1 MRIRHTL
8 GLLAFVGF
16 VFGHDLSRMLLQ
28 RKLQKGAPKLP
39 LSRQVGARASNT
51 FNQITNHFPN
61 DPFYGPPP
69 TNETFLQNYIVND
82 TFYKTGGPIFLLD
95 SGETSARSRN
105 SVLLTGVIAELAQAT
120 GGMGIIIEHRY
131 YGTSFPELNL
141 IPSEG
146 LSTDNL
152 RWLTT
157 DQSIADYAY
166 FAQHVSVP
174 GHEDEDLT
182 APGRPWIIYGGSLA
196 GAEAAFTMRE
206 YGDVI
211 YGGISSSGTVQAFKG
226 YPQWY
231 YTIQENAPQDCVRS
245 IEDIVDKIDFLINT
259 KNTAAL
265 TELKAIF
272 GLEALQD
279 IRDVAL
285 TIARPHA
292 QFPIG
297 NPFFYPTNSWQEL
310 NWDPNAGSN
319 DFFVFCDAVTSTNST
334 FSAVDS
340 QLSKYTDGVV
350 WKNLGNY
357 ANYIKTS
364 VVPLCPP
371 GVDLDSNECFG
382 THNMSAFADPFDL
395 SGNRAYIYQSCLE
408 FGQWSQGAPLGRRTL
423 LSRSIQTDYSQR
435 WCQWSFPDGQF
446 NKIPASPILERWNK
460 FGGLRLQADR
470 LGQVDGGIDPW
481 QYACVHS
488 PDGFKRPNTLLRP
501 YYEIKQGG
509 HHWDE
514 NGLLNITVEPDF
526 IQAIH
531 KYEIKFVNSW
541 LADFPKWRAGLSL

>member
-1 MRIRHTL
+1 MRMRSTV
-8 GLLAFVGF
+8 GLLALVGS
-16 VFGHDLSRMLLQ
+16 VLGDDLSRSLLQ
-28 RKLQKGAPKLP
+28 RKLLTEDPRGLV
-39 LSRQVGARASNT
+39 SRQVNAPSSNT

-69 TNETFLQNYIVND
+69 ANETFLQNYLVND
-82 TFYKTGGPIFLLD
+82 TFYKAGGPIFLLD
-95 SGETSARSRN
+95 SGETSARGRN
-105 SVLLTGVIAELAQAT
+105 SVLLTGIVAELAQAT
-120 GGMGIIIEHRY
+120 SGMGIILEHRY
-131 YGTSFPELNL
+131 YGTSFPEPE
-141 IPSEG
+141 IVSSEG

-157 DQSIADYAY
+157 DQSIADIAY

-196 GAEAAFTMRE
+196 GAEVAFTMRE

-211 YGGISSSGTVQAFKG
+211 YGGISSSGTVLAFKG

-231 YTIQENAPQDCVRS
+231 YTIQENAPQDCVHS
-245 IEDIVDKIDFLINT
+245 IEDIVDKMDFLINS
-259 KNTAAL
+259 KNTPAL
-265 TELKAIF
+265 TELKTIF

-279 IRDVAL
+279 IRDFAL
-285 TIARPHA
+285 TIA
-292 QFPIG
+292 FPIG
-297 NPFFYPTNSWQEL
+297 NPMFYPTSTWQEL
-310 NWDPNAGSN
+310 NWDPNAGSD

-340 QLSKYTDGVV
+340 QLSKYTGGAI

-357 ANYIKTS
+357 ANYVKTN

-371 GVDLDSNECFG
+371 GLDLDSNECFG
-382 THNMSAFADPFDL
+382 THNATAFADPFDL
-395 SGNRAYIYQSCLE
+395 SGNRAYLYQSCLE
-408 FGQWSQGAPLGRRTL
+408 SGQWSQSAPLGRRTL
-423 LSRSIQTDYSQR
+423 LSRSIQTDYTQR
-435 WCQWSFPDGQF
+435 WCVWSFVDGQF
-446 NKIPASPILERWNK
+446 NSIPASPILERWNK
-460 FGGLRLQADR
+460 FGALKLQADR
-470 LGQVDGGIDPW
+470 LAQVDGGIDPW

-514 NGLLNITVEPDF
+514 NGLLNITEEPDF

-531 KYEIKFVNSW
+531 KYEIKFVKSW
-541 LADFPKWRAGLSL
+541 LADFPNWRAGLSS